1 MHQDQKGKE
10 GASMKRIVKY
20 VCAIAVT
27 AFVVVMS
34 AWLPPYLARETD
46 SSFLNVVQKD
56 ESVSESYQYKATKY
70 QKTKVLYELVGA
82 DFTGNMLNIE
92 RNYYETGVEQ
102 PAAETDPFDMSR
114 FDNGV
119 SSYNYP
125 DISGGFIEEPAGDSV
140 MTKAQAELAIVR
152 EARLLQETGAIPKFD
167 LGKEGTY
174 DAVDSIAFLWAV
186 DPTVS
191 NLKFYYWKGIIS
203 NPKTGQRYSLII
215 DDDLGKAY
223 YMAISAKD
231 DELGAWW
238 DDLDKVLA
246 AAEAFAEYHEFK
258 VDYRKDF
265 FTLTTDGPD
274 YKSYIDSLFAMTD
287 QDFDILTEIEDVS
300 IFRMILKPSDI
311 L

>member
-1 MHQDQKGKE
+1 MRNRRDRVRGRHERVAAALSRAGN
-10 GASMKRIVKY
+10 R
-20 VCAIAVT
+20 
-27 AFVVVMS
+27 FL
-34 AWLPPYLARETD
+34 LPECC
-46 SSFLNVVQKD
+46 SKD

-102 PAAETDPFDMSR
+102 PSAETDPFDMSR
-114 FDNGV
+114 FDNGI

-167 LGKEGTY
+167 PRQGRHLRRGRQHRLFVGGRPYGLQPQVLLLE
-174 DAVDSIAFLWAV
+174 
-186 DPTVS
+186 
-191 NLKFYYWKGIIS
+191 GIIS

-274 YKSYIDSLFAMTD
+274 YKKLYRQPVRHDGPG
-287 QDFDILTEIEDVS
+287 
-300 IFRMILKPSDI
+300 FRHSDRN
-311 L
+311 